1 MQSVDQTRE
10 ALALLTRA
18 LGLLKSA
25 GALRPAER
33 VKGAIKSTEGL
44 LGMRGAGEQQAR
56 KQ

>member
-44 LGMRGAGEQQAR
+44 LGVRGAGEQQAR
-56 KQ
+56 K